1 VESGLEQQLR
11 FRMKLETR
19 MLRFATCSTAL
30 LAISMISAP
39 AFSDEPTAE
48 SVAAIKACTDLAA
61 NNGKTGPSPP
71 DELEEKAGAVGRL
84 DAAAEAA
91 RRAPASCIGAWS
103 TACIQKAGNMS
114 NGVLNDCYSQEAAA
128 WDKRLNVA
136 YGKASSRMEK
146 DAFENL
152 RKVQLAWI
160 AWRDASCKQPYL
172 VFQGTMA
179 GPMEAWCKLDIT
191 ARQAIWMEGWLW

>member
-1 VESGLEQQLR
+1 MRSR
-11 FRMKLETR
+11 TRLETGR
-19 MLRFATCSTAL
+19 LRFAVGFAAL
-30 LAISMISAP
+30 LAISMLSGP
-39 AFSDEPTAE
+39 ALCDEPTPE
-48 SVAAIKACTDLAA
+48 SAAAVKACTDLAA
-61 NNGKTGPSPP
+61 NNEKTGPSPP
-71 DELEEKAGAVGRL
+71 DELEEKTGAEGRL
-84 DAAAEAA
+84 AAAAEAA
-91 RRAPASCIGAWS
+91 RRAPASCAGVWS

-114 NGVLNDCYSQEAAA
+114 NAVLIDCYEQETAV

>member
-1 VESGLEQQLR
+1 MRSR
-11 FRMKLETR
+11 TRLETGN
-19 MLRFATCSTAL
+19 LLFVVVFAAL
-30 LAISMISAP
+30 LAISMPSRSAL
-39 AFSDEPTAE
+39 SDEPTPE
-48 SVAAIKACTDLAA
+48 SAAAVKACTDLAA
-61 NNGKTGPSPP
+61 NNEKAGPSPP
-71 DELEEKAGAVGRL
+71 DELEEKTGAEGRL
-84 DAAAEAA
+84 AAAAEAA
-91 RRAPASCIGAWS
+91 RRAPASCIGVWS

-114 NGVLNDCYSQEAAA
+114 NAVLIDCYEQETAV
-128 WDKRLNVA
+128 WDKWLNVA